1 MQNPFYVPS
10 LMYHA
15 RQPHVLSAV
24 FLSVAVHFLVLLT
37 LISIRLN
44 DCKTRKSDSVLFVTM
59 SEPLDN
65 DPLITIAPI
74 LVEMEVQQEL
84 VEVEVPQINLQ
95 LSIDE
100 IAGAA
105 GSYTLE
111 QVKPVGSLAIKNGL
125 FTIDTET
132 GSGQSKR
139 RSGKSAGG
147 VGRYSEQ
154 FELITQRLRRGL
166 ELVIVFDS
174 TGSMGPEIQAL
185 KANLIQL
192 GNATLRTLPE
202 TRIAFITYKDIGD
215 VPEVA
220 YSPLTNNLFSL
231 ASFKVIIVFGD
242 APPRRKDLH
251 AILLLCC

>member
-1 MQNPFYVPS
+1 LLEARFIESGLSISFDGS
-10 LMYHA
+10 LAYE
-15 RQPHVLSAV
+15 
-24 FLSVAVHFLVLLT
+24 VAGV
-37 LISIRLN
+37 SE
-44 DCKTRKSDSVLFVTM
+44 LF
-59 SEPLDN
+59 DN

-74 LVEMEVQQEL
+74 VVETEVQQEL

-125 FTIDTET
+125 FTIGTET